1 MAAPPVFRPNFA
13 PGKYKKP
20 PMPAGMPAWFD
31 ERDQDSDGMVGMYE
45 WPNNDLATF
54 RKYDLNGD
62 GFISIE
68 EALRT
73 VPRAKVASA
82 PSAPAGP
89 AASSASVTA
98 ANVPT
103 PGGSPSSGAPA
114 ASAAP
119 TSSAGVGS
127 TLPAAAPTGTVS
139 PSSAVTID
147 DNDRRGAEQFI
158 NRFGGRKLQG
168 KLAQDE
174 MPAWLPGRDRFA
186 EFDADKDGYFDSTE
200 LATLFKATRGQRG
213 GFGGGRDGGGRDGP
227 RMIFG
232 GPGGGSGGGPGGG
245 FSRDPEAMAQRM
257 FDRIKERGNGKVTL
271 DAWTQSFMPRD
282 VFSEVDANKDGE
294 IDFEE
299 FKSAFSR
306 GLIFGRGGRR
316 GPGG

>member
-1 MAAPPVFRPNFA
+1 
-13 PGKYKKP
+13 
-20 PMPAGMPAWFD
+20 
-31 ERDQDSDGMVGMYE
+31 MVGMYE
-45 WPNNDLATF
+45 WPPSDLATF

-73 VPRAKVASA
+73 VPRTKVASA
-82 PSAPAGP
+82 PTAPANPGTT
-89 AASSASVTA
+89 SAQVTA
-98 ANVPT
+98 ANTPT
-103 PGGSPSSGAPA
+103 SSGAPA
-114 ASAAP
+114 NGAAPSGGTAP
-119 TSSAGVGS
+119 TSSAGVGT
-127 TLPAAAPTGTVS
+127 TLLTATPAGSAN
-139 PSSAVTID
+139 PSSAVAID

-174 MPAWLPGRDRFA
+174 MPAWLPGRDRFG
-186 EFDADKDGYFDSTE
+186 EFDADKDGYLDSTE
-200 LATLFKATRGQRG
+200 LATLFKSTRGQRGGFGG

-232 GPGGGSGGGPGGG
+232 GPGGGPGGGGGAGISPGGG
-245 FSRDPEAMAQRM
+245 FNRDPEAMAQRM
-257 FDRIKERGNGKVTL
+257 FDRIKERGNGKVTI

-282 VFSEVDANKDGE
+282 LFSEVDVNKDGE
-294 IDFEE
+294 IDFDE

-316 GPGG
+316 SGGG